1 VLMTREPQVRIARIS
16 ALNALPAQ
24 FLIGF
29 TIAVLLPAYVRY
41 GDFRTAFGAT
51 GFSNSFIGAITALA
65 LGMIMLRRVTA
76 FPGTRTFGYILPSF
90 IGSFGM
96 VLAAL
101 FALRLEYSRI
111 YLASAFLLS
120 IAVFFVLSI
129 YLLPRTRRR
138 FYVVPGFDLQGLTL
152 PAEVEWI
159 RMRTP
164 TVPDDPSAFIA
175 ADFRQDHD
183 PKWDRMLAEA
193 AVQGRTVL
201 HSKQVLESLTG
212 RVSIEHLS
220 ENNFGSLMP
229 NLAWR
234 KTKRAVDQL
243 SALVLLPFLF
253 PLFLLMAVWIRI
265 DSPGPAFF
273 RQMRVGA
280 GGRPFRIIKF
290 RTMHEQKAG
299 GEPDTM
305 AAMTQVAD
313 DRITDAGRWL
323 RRTRLDELPQIF
335 NILAGQMSWIGPR
348 PEAISLSQWYDAEI
362 PFYLYRHIVRP
373 GITGWA
379 QVNQGHVTDLD
390 AIHRKLQ
397 YDFYYIR
404 NFSVWI
410 DVLIAIKTI
419 KIAIT
424 GFGAK

>member
-1 VLMTREPQVRIARIS
+1 MS

-29 TIAVLLPAYVRY
+29 CIAVLLPAYVRY
-41 GDFRTAFGAT
+41 GDFGTALTAA
-51 GFSNSFIGAITALA
+51 GFTNSFIGAAIALA

-76 FPGTRTFGYILPSF
+76 FPGTRTFGFILPSF
-90 IGSFGM
+90 IGSFGL

-111 YLASAFLLS
+111 YLASAFLSS
-120 IAVFFVLSI
+120 IAVFFLLSI

-152 PAEVEWI
+152 PAEIEWI
-159 RMRTP
+159 RLRSP
-164 TVPDDPSAFIA
+164 VVPEDPSAIIA
-175 ADFRQDHD
+175 ADFRQDHG
-183 PKWDRMLAEA
+183 PQWDRMLAEA
-193 AVQGRTVL
+193 AVRGRTVL

-212 RVSIEHLS
+212 RVSIEHLA

-234 KTKRAVDQL
+234 KTKRAVDLL
-243 SALVLLPFLF
+243 SSLILLPLLC
-253 PLFLLMAVWIRI
+253 PLFLLIGAWIRL

-273 RQMRVGA
+273 RQMRVG
-280 GGRPFRIIKF
+280 GGGQPFQIIKF
-290 RTMHEQKAG
+290 RTMHEQQST
-299 GEPDTM
+299 GEADM
-305 AAMTQVAD
+305 VAAVTLVAD
-313 DRITDAGRWL
+313 DRITRAGRWL
-323 RRTRLDELPQIF
+323 RRTRIDELPQIF
-335 NILAGQMSWIGPR
+335 NIIAGQMSWIGPR
-348 PEAISLSQWYDAEI
+348 PEAISLSQWYDTEI

-410 DVLIAIKTI
+410 DVLIAIKTA
-419 KIAIT
+419 KIAFT

>member
-1 VLMTREPQVRIARIS
+1 MMREPRVRIAQVS

-29 TIAVLLPAYVRY
+29 CVAILLPAYVRY
-41 GDFRTAFGAT
+41 GDLDRALATTGFANSLVGAT
-51 GFSNSFIGAITALA
+51 IALI
-65 LGMIMLRRVTA
+65 LGMTMLNRVTA
-76 FPGTRTFGYILPSF
+76 FPGTRTFGYILPCF
-90 IGSFGM
+90 IGSFG
-96 VLAAL
+96 VAITTLL
-101 FALRLEYSRI
+101 TLRLEYSRL
-111 YLASAFLLS
+111 YLAGTFLAS
-120 IAVFFVLSI
+120 ITLFFVLSI
-129 YLLPRTRRR
+129 YLLPRSRRR

-152 PAEVEWI
+152 PSEIEWI
-159 RMRTP
+159 RMGTP
-164 TVPDDPSAFIA
+164 TVPEDPSAFIT

-183 PKWDRMLAEA
+183 PQWNRMLAEA
-193 AVQGRTVL
+193 AVRGRTVL

-220 ENNFGSLMP
+220 ENNFGSLIP
-229 NLAWR
+229 NRAWR
-234 KTKRAVDQL
+234 HAKRAADL
-243 SALVLLPFLF
+243 LAALILLPLLC
-253 PLFLLMAVWIRI
+253 PLFVVISAWIRI
-265 DSPGPAFF
+265 DSPGPALF
-273 RQMRVGA
+273 RQLRIGA
-280 GGRPFRIIKF
+280 GGRAFRIVKF
-290 RTMHEQKAG
+290 RTMRQEKAC
-299 GEPDTM
+299 GEAD
-305 AAMTQVAD
+305 AAAAVTLVAD
-313 DRITDAGRWL
+313 DRITRAGRWL

-335 NILAGQMSWIGPR
+335 NILVGQMSWIGPR
-348 PEAISLSQWYDAEI
+348 PEALSLSRWYDSEI

>member
-1 VLMTREPQVRIARIS
+1 MTREPQVRIVRAS

-24 FLIGF
+24 FLISF
-29 TIAVLLPAYVRY
+29 VAAALLPAYLRY
-41 GDFRTAFGAT
+41 GGFEYALGVP
-51 GFSNSFIGAITALA
+51 GFSNSFVGASIAVA

-90 IGSFGM
+90 IGSFGL
-96 VLAAL
+96 VLAIL

-111 YLASAFLLS
+111 YFASAFLAS
-120 IAVFFVLSI
+120 IGIFFLLSI

-138 FYVVPGFDLQGLTL
+138 FYVVPGFDLAGLTL

-159 RMRTP
+159 RMRAP
-164 TVPDDPSAFIA
+164 MVPDDPKAFIV
-175 ADFRQDHD
+175 ADFWHEHE
-183 PKWDRMLAEA
+183 PHWVRMLAEA

-234 KTKRAVDQL
+234 KIKRTIDLL
-243 SALVLLPFLF
+243 SSLILLPLLC
-253 PLFLLMAVWIRI
+253 PLFLVIALWIRI
-265 DSPGPAFF
+265 DSPGPALF
-273 RQMRVGA
+273 RQIRVGA
-280 GGRPFRIIKF
+280 GGRPFRIVKF
-290 RTMHEQKAG
+290 RTMREQTTV
-299 GEPDTM
+299 GEADTT
-305 AAMTQVAD
+305 AAMTLVAD
-313 DRITDAGRWL
+313 DRVTRAGRWL
-323 RRTRLDELPQIF
+323 RRTRLDELPQIL
-335 NILAGQMSWIGPR
+335 NIIAGQMSWIGPR
-348 PEAISLSQWYDAEI
+348 PEVISLSKWYDSEI

-397 YDFYYIR
+397 YDFYYIK

-410 DVLIAIKTI
+410 DMLIAIKTI
-419 KIAIT
+419 RIAIT

>member
-1 VLMTREPQVRIARIS
+1 MTREPQVRIIRAS
-16 ALNALPAQ
+16 ALHALPAQ

-29 TIAVLLPAYVRY
+29 CVALLAPAYLRY
-41 GDFRTAFGAT
+41 GDFGYALDAP
-51 GFSNSFIGAITALA
+51 GFSNSFLGASLALA
-65 LGMIMLRRVTA
+65 LGMVMLRRVTA
-76 FPGTRTFGYILPSF
+76 FPGTRTFGYILPAF
-90 IGSFGM
+90 VGSFGL
-96 VLAAL
+96 VLAGL

-111 YLASAFLLS
+111 YFASAFIAS
-120 IAVFFVLSI
+120 IAVFFLLSI

-159 RMRTP
+159 RMRAP
-164 TVPDDPSAFIA
+164 IVPDDPGAFIV
-175 ADFRQDHD
+175 ADFRHDHA

-234 KTKRAVDQL
+234 KTKRAVDL
-243 SALVLLPFLF
+243 LAALVLLP
-253 PLFLLMAVWIRI
+253 LLTPILLLIAAWIRI
-265 DSPGPAFF
+265 DSPGPALF

-280 GGRPFRIIKF
+280 GGHPFRIVKF
-290 RTMHEQKAG
+290 RTMREQKAP
-299 GEPDTM
+299 GEADAK
-305 AAMTQVAD
+305 AAMTMVAD
-313 DRITDAGRWL
+313 DRITRAGRWL

-335 NILAGQMSWIGPR
+335 NIIVGQMSWIGPR
-348 PEAISLSQWYDAEI
+348 PEAISLSQWYDSEI

-397 YDFYYIR
+397 YDFYYIK

-419 KIAIT
+419 RIAIT

>member
-1 VLMTREPQVRIARIS
+1 MS

-29 TIAVLLPAYVRY
+29 CIAVLLPAYARY
-41 GDFRTAFGAT
+41 GDFDTALTAA
-51 GFSNSFIGAITALA
+51 GFTNSFIGAAIALA

-76 FPGTRTFGYILPSF
+76 FPGTRTFGFILPSF
-90 IGSFGM
+90 IGSFGL

-111 YLASAFLLS
+111 YLASAFLSS
-120 IAVFFVLSI
+120 IAVFFLLSI

-152 PAEVEWI
+152 PAEIEWI
-159 RMRTP
+159 RMRSP
-164 TVPDDPSAFIA
+164 VVPEDPSAIIA
-175 ADFRQDHD
+175 ADFRQDHG
-183 PKWDRMLAEA
+183 PQWDRMLAEA
-193 AVQGRTVL
+193 AVRGRTVL

-234 KTKRAVDQL
+234 KTKRAVDLL
-243 SALVLLPFLF
+243 SSLILLPLLC
-253 PLFLLMAVWIRI
+253 PLFVLIAAWIRL

-273 RQMRVGA
+273 RQMRVG
-280 GGRPFRIIKF
+280 GGGQPFQIIKF
-290 RTMHEQKAG
+290 RTMHQQQST
-299 GEPDTM
+299 GEADM
-305 AAMTQVAD
+305 VAAVTLVAD
-313 DRITDAGRWL
+313 DRITRAGRWL
-323 RRTRLDELPQIF
+323 RRTRIDELPQIF
-335 NILAGQMSWIGPR
+335 NIIAGQMSWIGPR
-348 PEAISLSQWYDAEI
+348 PEAISLSQWYDTEI

-410 DVLIAIKTI
+410 DVLIAIKTV
-419 KIAIT
+419 KIAFT